1 MRRSKRRPC
10 RSKVYAKTVPAR
22 CRRTAWYTSAA
33 RATGTPSTATT
44 VAWKTSG
51 NGDTGQPDR
60 PTEATTRFRR
70 RKKPGKGRPTQP
82 TPARVDT
89 TARPTTESSSSAPA
103 SRARRMCGALTA
115 SGRGLVR
122 CCCAR
127 AVDRLEHGE
136 RGARAGR
143 ALDGDLAAHHA
154 REAPR
159 QREAE
164 PDALGLAVVR
174 PELVEDL
181 EDRLVL
187 LGRDPGT
194 RVEHADGRAAVGER
208 GGAQLDVTLAGELG
222 GVGEEVVDDDA

>member
-1 MRRSKRRPC
+1 MAVS
-10 RSKVYAKTVPAR
+10 A
-22 CRRTAWYTSAA
+22 YT
-33 RATGTPSTATT
+33 
-44 VAWKTSG
+44 
-51 NGDTGQPDR
+51 
-60 PTEATTRFRR
+60 
-70 RKKPGKGRPTQP
+70 PTQRPIAWSAQVVARPGLTPP

-89 TARPTTESSSSAPA
+89 TARHTTESSSSAPA
-103 SRARRMCGALTA
+103 SRARRMYGALTV
-115 SGRGLVR
+115 SGRGLVRR

-127 AVDRLEHGE
+127 AVDRQEHGE
-136 RGARAGR
+136 RGARAGC

-159 QREAE
+159 QRQAE

-208 GGAQLDVTLAGELG
+208 GGAQLDVALP
-222 GVGEEVVDDDA
+222 